1 MKKNIRPFEL
11 QLANS
16 LGICNDPIKKAIANA
31 SNQIRKKHGLP
42 ELSLAFFE
50 ESEHPRGEHG
60 RFASK
65 GSARGGGS
73 SNGSYERESY
83 YPRERQGFGESS
95 RFGEFEG
102 RTYDREQVQRE
113 MSAQEEA
120 AQQKSAE
127 KLHNFLKVLAAI
139 GGMKLALM
147 TGHPVIAF
155 LLGGYASIKIAS
167 AIINTTAHI
176 VAKYGTKATIGAGK
190 IAAEPFAAVGR
201 GVYEGVSG

>member
-42 ELSLAFFE
+42 ELSLGFFE

-65 GSARGGGS
+65 GGARGGGS
-73 SNGSYERESY
+73 DNYGDGG
-83 YPRERQGFGESS
+83 GFDRSDRFNS
-95 RFGEFEG
+95 RRFGDFQGEF
-102 RTYDREQVQRE
+102 YDREQIRRE

-127 KLHNFLKVLAAI
+127 KLHNFLKVLAAV

-155 LLGGYASIKIAS
+155 LLAGYASIKIAS
-167 AIINTTAHI
+167 AIINTTAHV

-190 IAAEPFAAVGR
+190 IAVEPFAAVGR
-201 GVYEGVSG
+201 GVYEGVTG